1 MNANA
6 RIERTL
12 PRQTT
17 QLDPSLALFA
27 ELIGLLQMHRG
38 ASLAALGGVDSFH
51 KHASSLHPQIDTLIA
66 KLAYQAIQTDPSQW
80 AIITGE
86 WENTRRHW
94 RQDKALSN
102 FEIHNFLIEQCHR
115 ILWRYVEKNTSAA
128 LREVDEFLFRDI
140 PMHIEGLGQLR
151 GLSSYASAKNAEPET
166 VKACTPR
173 ITQLSKQTHLSLVET
188 QRQLIKLAKAN
199 QAESTSLMPTLQARV
214 RLSGQFLQ
222 CVQDQLNP
230 KIGVQPQP
238 EKIFHLGTLAIEANQ
253 TVWSYLAQT
262 CHTKTAASHT

>member
-1 MNANA
+1 MNADA

-38 ASLAALGGVDSFH
+38 ASLAALGGVESLH

-66 KLAYQAIQTDPSQW
+66 KIAYQATQTDPNQW
-80 AIITGE
+80 ALITGE

-94 RQDKALSN
+94 RQDNALSN

-115 ILWRYVEKNTSAA
+115 MLWRYVESQASPSQKDI
-128 LREVDEFLFRDI
+128 EVFLFRDI
-140 PMHIEGLGQLR
+140 PLHIEGLGQLR
-151 GLSSYASAKNAEPET
+151 GLSSYASAKNADALIVE
-166 VKACTPR
+166 ACKPR
-173 ITQLSKQTHLSLVET
+173 ITQLSKETHLTLVET
-188 QRQLIKLAKAN
+188 QRQLIKLAN
-199 QAESTSLMPTLQARV
+199 QENSASLIPALQARI

-230 KIGVQPQP
+230 RLDNTPQP

-253 TVWSYLAQT
+253 RVWTDLATSCYTSYT
-262 CHTKTAASHT
+262 RH